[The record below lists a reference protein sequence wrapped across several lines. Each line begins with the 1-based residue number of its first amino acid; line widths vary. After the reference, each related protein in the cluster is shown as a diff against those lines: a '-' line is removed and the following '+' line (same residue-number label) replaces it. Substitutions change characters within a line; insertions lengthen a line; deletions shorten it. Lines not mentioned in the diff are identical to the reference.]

1 MKLSII
7 VPVYNMAS
15 EGKLKFCLDSLLH
28 QSLPEKDYEVIAVDD
43 ASTDNSF
50 EILRDYEKS
59 YGDRFHALQSP
70 ENRRQGG
77 AKNLGL
83 QQAKGNWIGFIDSDD
98 WIAPDMYVKLLKKA
112 EETGADVV
120 GCDYHIT
127 YEHSMKIGRVVENNT
142 EAQTGLLDHD
152 KYAGLILQTGSMV
165 VKIYLHQVILENGL
179 CFPEKVFYEDNCAA
193 PVWMLHFKHFERVAE
208 PLYYYYQHEVSTV
221 HHISQAKCED
231 RMRMGQMLLSQFR
244 EKGFYEEFYRELE
257 YRFTQLYYVNTL
269 FTYVVGVRPV
279 KLSWL
284 KALAEGMRS
293 AFPDF
298 EKNPYYMEKTDAEQR
313 RLICYQQRSS
323 LYFLL
328 YYRALNLYRT
338 LRGKLRRR
346 GSVQT

>member
-7 VPVYNMAS
+7 VPVYNMAAD
-15 EGKLKFCLDSLLH
+15 GKLKYCLDSLL
-28 QSLPEKDYEVIAVDD
+28 QQELPQQDYEVIAVDD
-43 ASTDNSF
+43 ASTDDSF
-50 EILRDYEKS
+50 KMLKEYEKQFKK
-59 YGDRFHALQSP
+59 RLRAVRSP

-83 QQAKGNWIGFIDSDD
+83 MHAAGDWIGFIDSDD
-98 WIAPDMYVKLLKKA
+98 WIAPDMYVKLLRKA

-142 EAQTGLLDHD
+142 QEQTGVLDHD
-152 KYAGLILQTGSMV
+152 KYASLILQSGSMV
-165 VKIYLHQVILENGL
+165 VKIYRHEVILKNGL
-179 CFPEKVFYEDNCAA
+179 HFPEKVFYEDNCAA

-221 HHISQAKCED
+221 HHISESKCED
-231 RMRMGQMLLSQFR
+231 RLITGQMLLEQFR
-244 EKGFYEEFYRELE
+244 EHGFYEAFYKELE

-279 KLSWL
+279 RLSYL
-284 KALAEGMRS
+284 RKMADGMKA

-298 EKNPYYMEKTDAEQR
+298 QENPYYVEKTDAEQK
-313 RLICYQQRSS
+313 RLIRYQQRSG

-328 YYRALNLYRT
+328 YYRALHFYRDVRSR
-338 LRGKLRRR
+338 LCKKV
-346 GSVQT
+346 S